1 MARYVVVV
9 VLSIVMMAATTVL
22 AGACGTQG
30 GGTPKVGKMQHD
42 SKSVDP
48 KNAQSARAQLKMGA
62 GELNVTGGA
71 DQLMEAEFSYN
82 VSDWKPKVSYDVSGK
97 KGELVVK
104 QKGSAEGGNLS
115 GGVRNEWDI
124 RMNDEVPTDLAVQ
137 LGAGESDLD
146 LDSLT
151 LRGVDLQ
158 MGAGKITL
166 DLTGDYAQDFDATIE
181 GGVGEATVLLPS
193 EVGVT
198 AKAEGGLGKINAK
211 GLKKVG
217 DSYVNDAYGESDTN
231 LSVDVKGGVG
241 VINLKVV

>member
-1 MARYVVVV
+1 MARYGVVI
-9 VLSIVMMAATTVL
+9 LSIFMMAATVVL

-30 GGTPKVGKMQHD
+30 GGSPKVGKMQRE

-62 GELNVTGGA
+62 GELNLTGGA
-71 DQLMEAEFSYN
+71 DRLMEGDFSYN
-82 VSDWKPKVSYDVSGK
+82 VSEWKPEVSFDVSDK
-97 KGELVVK
+97 KGELIVN
-104 QKGSAEGGNLS
+104 QGRASRGALLS
-115 GGVRNEWDI
+115 GRARNEWNI
-124 RMNDEVPTDLAVQ
+124 RLNDRLPTDLVVR

-151 LRGVDLQ
+151 LTGVDLQ
-158 MGAGKITL
+158 MGAGKATV
-166 DLTGDYAQDFDATIE
+166 DLSGDYARDFDATIE

-193 EVGVT
+193 EVGVK
-198 AKAEGGLGKINAK
+198 AKAEGGLGKINAE

-241 VINLKVV
+241 EINLKVV